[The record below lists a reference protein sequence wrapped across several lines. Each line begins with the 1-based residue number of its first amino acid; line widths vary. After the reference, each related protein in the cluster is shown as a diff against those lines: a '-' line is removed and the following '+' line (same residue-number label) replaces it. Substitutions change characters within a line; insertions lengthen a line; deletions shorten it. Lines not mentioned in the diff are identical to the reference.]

1 MDFKKLSKE
10 ALKKFLYS
18 DNTDDRH
25 RMYLSINL
33 LRQFKNFLLS
43 NMTDKEKGCI
53 NLYHLENYLIE
64 RALDPLTEEI
74 YKGIYFL
81 KN

>member
-1 MDFKKLSKE
+1 MDLKKLSKE

-18 DNTDDRH
+18 DNADERN
-25 RMYLSINL
+25 RMYLNINL
-33 LRQFKNFLLS
+33 LREFKNFLFC

-64 RALDPLTEEI
+64 RALDPMTEEI
-74 YKGIYFL
+74 YTGIKF
-81 KN
+81 N